1 MAEKKHYLIRV
12 WDVSGKNKQI
22 TDSKNKEPIITIPL
36 EENKHSGFN
45 LLQEKIIKSY
55 ENNIKN
61 LHVPKGLRS
70 TYEEVKAPKEDS
82 KKAHA

>member
-12 WDVSGKNKQI
+12 WDISGLQAPNLEQVK
-22 TDSKNKEPIITIPL
+22 DKESYVVK
-36 EENKHSGFN
+36 EENTHDGFN
-45 LLQEKIIKSY
+45 LVQEKIIKSY

-61 LHVPKGLRS
+61 LYVLKGLRA

-82 KKAHA
+82 KKSHA

>member
-12 WDVSGKNKQI
+12 WDISGLKVPNLEQVK
-22 TDSKNKEPIITIPL
+22 DKESFVVK
-36 EENKHSGFN
+36 EENSHDGFN
-45 LLQEKIIKSY
+45 LVQERIIKCY

-70 TYEEVKAPKEDS
+70 TYEEVKAPREDS

>member
-12 WDVSGKNKQI
+12 WDISGLKESDK
-22 TDSKNKEPIITIPL
+22 SKESFVVK
-36 EENKHSGFN
+36 EENSHDGFN
-45 LLQEKIIKSY
+45 LVQEKIIESY

-61 LHVPKGLRS
+61 LHVPNGLRS

>member
-12 WDVSGKNKQI
+12 WDISRLKESDK
-22 TDSKNKEPIITIPL
+22 SKESFVVK
-36 EENKHSGFN
+36 EENSHDGFN
-45 LLQEKIIKSY
+45 LVQEKIIKSY

-70 TYEEVKAPKEDS
+70 TYEEVEAPREDS

>member
-12 WDVSGKNKQI
+12 WDISGLKESDK
-22 TDSKNKEPIITIPL
+22 SKESFVVK
-36 EENKHSGFN
+36 EENSHDGFN
-45 LLQEKIIKSY
+45 LVQEKIIKSY

-70 TYEEVKAPKEDS
+70 TYEEVKAPREDS

>member
-12 WDVSGKNKQI
+12 WDTVGLKAPNLEQVK
-22 TDSKNKEPIITIPL
+22 DKESFVVK
-36 EENKHSGFN
+36 EENSHDGFN
-45 LLQEKIIKSY
+45 LVQERIIKCY

-61 LHVPKGLRS
+61 LYVLKGLRS

-82 KKAHA
+82 KKSHA

>member
-1 MAEKKHYLIRV
+1 MAEKKHYLIRI
-12 WDVSGKNKQI
+12 WDISGLKESDK
-22 TDSKNKEPIITIPL
+22 SKESFVVK
-36 EENKHSGFN
+36 EENSHDGFN

-70 TYEEVKAPKEDS
+70 TYEEVEAPKEDS
-82 KKAHA
+82 KKAHS

>member
-12 WDVSGKNKQI
+12 WDISGLKESDK
-22 TDSKNKEPIITIPL
+22 SKESFVVK
-36 EENKHSGFN
+36 EENSHDGFN
-45 LLQEKIIKSY
+45 LVQERIIKCY

-70 TYEEVKAPKEDS
+70 TYEEVEAPREDS
-82 KKAHA
+82 KKSHA

>member
-1 MAEKKHYLIRV
+1 MAEKKHYLIKV
-12 WDVSGKNKQI
+12 WDVTGKNKQI
-22 TDSKNKEPIITIPL
+22 VDSSSKEPHVIIPL

-45 LLQEKIIKSY
+45 LLQERIIRCY

-61 LHVPKGLRS
+61 LYVLKGLRS
-70 TYEEVKAPKEDS
+70 TYEEVEAPKEDS

>member
-12 WDVSGKNKQI
+12 WDISGLKESDK
-22 TDSKNKEPIITIPL
+22 SKESYVIK
-36 EENKHSGFN
+36 EENSHDGFN
-45 LLQEKIIKSY
+45 LVQEKIIKSY

>member
-12 WDVSGKNKQI
+12 WDVSGLKESDK
-22 TDSKNKEPIITIPL
+22 SKESFVVK
-36 EENKHSGFN
+36 EENSHDGFN
-45 LLQEKIIKSY
+45 LVQEKIIKSY

-70 TYEEVKAPKEDS
+70 TYEEVEASKEDS
-82 KKAHA
+82 KKSHA

>member
-12 WDVSGKNKQI
+12 WDVSGLKVPNLEQVKDK
-22 TDSKNKEPIITIPL
+22 DSFVVK
-36 EENKHSGFN
+36 EENSHDGCN
-45 LLQEKIIKSY
+45 LVQERIIKCY

-61 LHVPKGLRS
+61 LYVPKGLRS

-82 KKAHA
+82 KKVHA

>member
-12 WDVSGKNKQI
+12 WDISGLKVPNLEQVK
-22 TDSKNKEPIITIPL
+22 DKESFVVK

-45 LLQEKIIKSY
+45 LLQERIIKCY

-61 LHVPKGLRS
+61 LHVPKGFRS
-70 TYEEVKAPKEDS
+70 TYEEVEAPKEDS

>member
-22 TDSKNKEPIITIPL
+22 TDSSSKEPIITIPL
-36 EENKHSGFN
+36 ENKHNGFN

-61 LHVPKGLRS
+61 LYVPKGLRS
-70 TYEEVKAPKEDS
+70 TYEEVEAPKEDS

>member
-12 WDVSGKNKQI
+12 WEVSGHKTPNLEQVK
-22 TDSKNKEPIITIPL
+22 DKESYVVQ
-36 EENKHSGFN
+36 EENTHDGFN
-45 LLQEKIIKSY
+45 LVLEKIIKSY

>member
-22 TDSKNKEPIITIPL
+22 TDSSSKEPIITIPL
-36 EENKHSGFN
+36 ENKHNGFN

-61 LHVPKGLRS
+61 LHVLKGLRS

>member
-12 WDVSGKNKQI
+12 WDVSGLKESDK
-22 TDSKNKEPIITIPL
+22 SKESFVVK
-36 EENKHSGFN
+36 EENSHDGFN
-45 LLQEKIIKSY
+45 LVQEKIIKSY

-70 TYEEVKAPKEDS
+70 TYEEVKAPREDS

>member
-22 TDSKNKEPIITIPL
+22 TDSSNKEPIITIPL
-36 EENKHSGFN
+36 ENKHNGFN

-61 LHVPKGLRS
+61 LHVLKGLRA

>member
-12 WDVSGKNKQI
+12 WDISRLKVPNLEQVKDK
-22 TDSKNKEPIITIPL
+22 KPYVVK
-36 EENKHSGFN
+36 EENTHDGFN
-45 LLQEKIIKSY
+45 LVQEKIIKSY

-61 LHVPKGLRS
+61 LHVLKGLRA

>member
-12 WDVSGKNKQI
+12 WDISGLKVPNLEQVK
-22 TDSKNKEPIITIPL
+22 DKKPYVVK
-36 EENKHSGFN
+36 EENTHDGFN
-45 LLQEKIIKSY
+45 LVQERIIKCY

-61 LHVPKGLRS
+61 LYVPKGLRS

>member
-36 EENKHSGFN
+36 ENKHNGFN

-82 KKAHA
+82 KKAPA

>member
-1 MAEKKHYLIRV
+1 MADKKHYLIRV
-12 WDVSGKNKQI
+12 WDASGIKAPNLEQVK
-22 TDSKNKEPIITIPL
+22 DKKPYVVK
-36 EENKHSGFN
+36 EENTHDGFN

-61 LHVPKGLRS
+61 LHVPKGLRA

>member
-22 TDSKNKEPIITIPL
+22 TDSSNKEPIITIPL
-36 EENKHSGFN
+36 ENKHNGFN
-45 LLQEKIIKSY
+45 LLQEKIIKCY

-61 LHVPKGLRS
+61 LYVPKGLRS
-70 TYEEVKAPKEDS
+70 TYEEVKAPKEDTE
-82 KKAHA
+82 KAHA

>member
-12 WDVSGKNKQI
+12 WDVSGKNTQI
-22 TDSKNKEPIITIPL
+22 ADSSNKEPIITIPL
-36 EENKHSGFN
+36 ENKHNGFN

>member
-12 WDVSGKNKQI
+12 WDASGKNKQI
-22 TDSKNKEPIITIPL
+22 VDSSNKEPIITIPL

-70 TYEEVKAPKEDS
+70 TYEEVEAPKEDS